1 MTGMKRQI
9 QKAGSEINKQS
20 IYRGKKIFFFNREL
34 SESKATFPAQGAGN
48 SQQVLT
54 LLAQRNPIH
63 PRTVHAC
70 YLVI

>member
-20 IYRGKKIFFFNREL
+20 IYRGKKKIFFNREL